1 VVNPSELFEL
11 HDDDFDVP
19 RGLHLIAGLTGFTDS
34 GSTISQ
40 LGNHIFEKLDYR
52 VVAMFEN
59 DELLDYRSRRPVMFF
74 EKDHISSYEPQVL
87 ALYLVTDEV
96 GQKFLYLHGYEPDFK
111 WDAFVD
117 AVLEIVD
124 IFEVLDFT
132 WVHSIPFPVPHTRP
146 ISVTVSGN
154 RKDLIDAVSEWK
166 PQTQVP
172 GNVLHL
178 LEFRFTQEDI
188 PSAGFV
194 MLVPHYLSDVEYP
207 QAAVAAF
214 ERITAATGLVFPTD
228 SLREEG
234 MKFTTEITKNIS
246 ENPELAKMVST
257 LETGYNTD
265 QTGTFTPKIS
275 RPETIVPSADEIAA
289 ELEDYLS
296 LKRKQSNEDRQG
308 E

>member
-1 VVNPSELFEL
+1 MVNPSELYEL

-34 GSTISQ
+34 GSTIAQ
-40 LGNHIFEKLDYR
+40 LGNHIFENLDYR

-59 DELLDYRSRRPVMFF
+59 DELLDYRSRRPIMYF

-96 GQKFLYLHGYEPDFK
+96 GQKFLYLHGYEPDLK

-117 AVLEIVD
+117 AVLELVD

-132 WVHSIPFPVPHTRP
+132 WVHSIPFPIPHTRP

-207 QAAVAAF
+207 QAVVSAF

-228 SLREEG
+228 SLRDEG
-234 MKFTTEITKNIS
+234 VKFSQEISKNIT
-246 ENPELAKMVST
+246 ENPELAKLVSN

-265 QTGTFTPKIS
+265 QSGTFNPKLS
-275 RPETIVPSADEIAA
+275 RPERSVPSADEIAA

-296 LKRKQSNEDRQG
+296 LKRKQSTEDSP

>member
-1 VVNPSELFEL
+1 MVNPSELYDL
-11 HDDDFDVP
+11 HDDDFEVP
-19 RGLHLIAGLTGFTDS
+19 RGLHLIAGLSGFTDS

-40 LGNHIFEKLDYR
+40 LGNHIFENLDYR
-52 VVAMFEN
+52 VVAMFDN
-59 DELLDYRSRRPVMFF
+59 DELLDYRSRRPVMYF

-87 ALYLVTDEV
+87 ALYMVTDEV

-111 WDAFVD
+111 WDTFV
-117 AVLEIVD
+117 ASVLELVD

-132 WVHSIPFPVPHTRP
+132 WVHSIPFPIPHTRP
-146 ISVTVSGN
+146 IGVTVSGN
-154 RKDLIDAVSEWK
+154 RKDLIEAVSEWK

-178 LEFRFTQEDI
+178 LEFRFSQEDI
-188 PSAGFV
+188 PTAGFV

-207 QAAVAAF
+207 QATVAAF

-228 SLREEG
+228 TLREQG
-234 MKFTTEITKNIS
+234 IKFTADITRNIA
-246 ENPELAKMVST
+246 ENPELAKLVSN
-257 LETGYNTD
+257 LEAGYSSDESMN
-265 QTGTFTPKIS
+265 FKPKHTRAD
-275 RPETIVPSADEIAA
+275 RPVPTADEIAA

-296 LKRKQSNEDRQG
+296 LKRKQSNED

>member
-1 VVNPSELFEL
+1 MVNPSELYEL

-52 VVAMFEN
+52 VVALFQN
-59 DELLDYRSRRPVMFF
+59 DELLDYRSRRPVMYF

-124 IFEVLDFT
+124 IFEILDFT
-132 WVHSIPFPVPHTRP
+132 WVHSIPFPIPHTRP

-178 LEFRFTQEDI
+178 IEFRFTQEDI
-188 PSAGFV
+188 PCAGFV
-194 MLVPHYLSDVEYP
+194 MLVPHYLSDVDYP

-228 SLREEG
+228 SLREQG
-234 MKFTTEITKNIS
+234 LKFTQEITKNIA

-257 LETGYNTD
+257 LETGYMND
-265 QTGTFTPKIS
+265 QSGTFNPKLS
-275 RPETIVPSADEIAA
+275 SPERAVPSADEIAA

-296 LKRKQSNEDRQG
+296 LKRKQTNEDPS